1 MMLINGPLPISPN
14 DQVGKTD
21 YTFRPYQRV
30 VAEVLNVTATQAIL
44 SVEGVTVVA
53 RLTSPEQAAA
63 LKDQRMAR
71 FIVTQANENTI
82 NFKLIQSN
90 QSPPSLETAG
100 LRQDLVGRFL
110 AELNLAAN
118 SKNLTLTQAMLN
130 QRLPLTPEL
139 FNELNIVLAQF
150 SDWSADL
157 ASLAAQIKSAGL
169 PLTPDS
175 LALAARNGQGV
186 QTFEN
191 LLSLMKEALGR
202 ENLPE
207 GFRALLE
214 TGIRLFSESWANLEM
229 PEPDLAKSLENQVQL
244 NGRSLENILAELDN
258 EKTAFWPEKSLA
270 VLARLYN
277 LAKNTGDHELAK
289 ELSSY
294 LDQVRQTQFWNAHPG
309 RPLNQVM
316 EEWLKVP
323 LYVQITGDNGEVK
336 GEDAHLRI
344 LRETQNAEG
353 TVDPANTRLV
363 IEMDAAPGQVVRV
376 CISLSGKQTWT
387 DIEVANEDLL
397 EYANLELPELEDG
410 IQNLGYTLM
419 QNNLRVSKPAIQTG
433 AQPLHG
439 HGMVTLTINMEV

>member
-1 MMLINGPLPISPN
+1 M
-14 DQVGKTD
+14 
-21 YTFRPYQRV
+21 

-71 FIVTQANENTI
+71 FIVTQANENAI
-82 NFKLIQSN
+82 NLKLIQSN
-90 QSPPSLETAG
+90 QSSPSSETAG

-130 QRLPLTPEL
+130 QRLPLTLEL
-139 FNELNIVLAQF
+139 FNELNIVLSQF
-150 SDWSADL
+150 SDWGADL

-191 LLSLMKEALGR
+191 LLSLMKETLGR
-202 ENLPE
+202 DNLPE

-214 TGIRLFSESWANLEM
+214 TAIKLFSESWANLEM
-229 PEPDLAKSLENQVQL
+229 PEPDLAKSLENQVQM
-244 NGRSLENILAELDN
+244 NGRSLENILAELGN
-258 EKTAFWPEKSLA
+258 EKMALWPEKSLA

-277 LAKNTGDHELAK
+277 LAKNTGDRELAK
-289 ELSSY
+289 ELSNY
-294 LDQVRQTQFWNAHPG
+294 LDQVRQSQFWNARPD
-309 RPLNQVM
+309 RPLNQVV

-323 LYVQITGDNGEVK
+323 LYVQITRDNGEVK

-344 LRETQNAEG
+344 LRETQNAEKPIDS
-353 TVDPANTRLV
+353 TNTRLM
-363 IEMDAAPGQVVRV
+363 IEMETAPGQVVRV
-376 CISLSGKQTWT
+376 CLSLTGKQAWT

-410 IQNLGYTLM
+410 IQNLGYALM
-419 QNNLRVSKPAIQTG
+419 QNNLRVSNPEIQTG
-433 AQPLHG
+433 THPLRDHG
-439 HGMVTLTINMEV
+439 IVTLTINMEA